1 MIRRGE
7 VRELGTVTNRRRWR
21 EGVSRRG
28 AQGPSAEE
36 GALCL
41 DICVGVL
48 SPSYATADGTGL
60 PI

>member
-1 MIRRGE
+1 